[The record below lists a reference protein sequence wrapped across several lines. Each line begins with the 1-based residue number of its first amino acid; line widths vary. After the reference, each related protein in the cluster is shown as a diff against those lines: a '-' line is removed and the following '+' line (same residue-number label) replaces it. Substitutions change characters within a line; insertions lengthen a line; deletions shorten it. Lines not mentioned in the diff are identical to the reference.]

1 MIGEKSW
8 KDIEREL
15 DEDFTSF
22 TSVLKWTVGALLLN
36 NHRIVWRH
44 RINAFLRRHYE
55 V

>member
-22 TSVLKWTVGALLLN
+22 TSVLKWTVGALLLT
-36 NHRIVWRH
+36 ITGLFGG
-44 RINAFLRRHYE
+44 IALMLF
-55 V
+55 